1 MFHSTWQD
9 RNDIVAAEGSAMKA
23 FLTEGAAE
31 VLGGI
36 GAAVKLF
43 WPVAFGYLAM
53 VLISAVAGFF
63 AALESTAATVAL
75 LLSGVAGAVYVFLAL
90 CQGAVGWHRRVL
102 LKQTASW
109 ISPIPRRRSLKYA
122 LAVLTFVII
131 FLIGHMAI
139 SSFTLPYL
147 HSIFTSS
154 LGGIDLTN
162 APVEVLERWRLAV
175 WPIQIATLASAIVLT
190 SVVLWFG
197 RTWLPVF
204 PYISIR
210 STEPHYGAIKEG
222 LNHSAGLVGA
232 LLIVYFLPSILGTI
246 YSVAVP
252 MSVQLHLVPSVL
264 MTILGVVIYFFCF
277 LWGLSILSLA
287 YRRAVAVP
295 ETNHAD

>member
-1 MFHSTWQD
+1 
-9 RNDIVAAEGSAMKA
+9 MKA

-53 VLISAVAGFF
+53 VLISAVADLF
-63 AALESTAATVAL
+63 ATLDSMAATVAL
-75 LLSGVAGAVYVFLAL
+75 LLTSVVGAVYVFLAL

-102 LKQTASW
+102 LNEAPGW
-109 ISPIPRRRSLKYA
+109 ISPIPCRRSLKYA
-122 LAVLTFVII
+122 LAVLAFVII
-131 FLIGHMAI
+131 FLIGHVAV
-139 SSFTLPYL
+139 SSYTLPYL

-154 LGGIDLTN
+154 FGGIDLTN
-162 APVEVLERWRLAV
+162 APVEVLERWRLVV
-175 WPIQIATLASAIVLT
+175 WPIQIAMLASAIVLT
-190 SVVLWFG
+190 SVILWFG

-232 LLIVYFLPSILGTI
+232 LLIVYFLPSILWTI

-252 MSVQLHLVPSVL
+252 MSVQLQVVPRVL
-264 MTILGVVIYFFCF
+264 MTILGVVINFLCF

>member
-1 MFHSTWQD
+1 LL
-9 RNDIVAAEGSAMKA
+9 
-23 FLTEGAAE
+23 LT
-31 VLGGI
+31 
-36 GAAVKLF
+36 
-43 WPVAFGYLAM
+43 
-53 VLISAVAGFF
+53 SVAG
-63 AALESTAATVAL
+63 V
-75 LLSGVAGAVYVFLAL
+75 VYVFLAL

-102 LKQTASW
+102 LKQTDSW

-222 LNHSAGLVGA
+222 LNHPAGLVGA

-252 MSVQLHLVPSVL
+252 MSIQLQLVLHVL
-264 MTILGVVIYFFCF
+264 ITILGVVIYFFCF

-287 YRRAVAVP
+287 YRRAVAIP
-295 ETNHAD
+295 EANHAD

>member
-1 MFHSTWQD
+1 
-9 RNDIVAAEGSAMKA
+9 MKA